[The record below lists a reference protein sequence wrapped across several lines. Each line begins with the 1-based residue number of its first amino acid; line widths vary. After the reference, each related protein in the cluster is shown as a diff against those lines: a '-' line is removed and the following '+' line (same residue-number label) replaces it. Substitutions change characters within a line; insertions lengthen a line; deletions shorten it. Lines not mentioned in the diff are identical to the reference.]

1 MKLVNVYDIAVLLSI
16 IDLPYIEERQIIRK
30 LYQDLQYEGSFNE
43 FMLKIDEQLEQL
55 DVQVLKEM
63 HELQLQMKE
72 NLISCHFEQDMAH
85 YLKVMKLRLKYTEV
99 DYVKIKL
106 RTLLKKLGYK
116 RRSDKLVAELTEMFQ
131 QLGLVIYKKGEIL
144 GELSELALDE
154 FMMIRLRS
162 EDDV

>member
-72 NLISCHFEQDMAH
+72 NLISCYFEQDMAH

-131 QLGLVIYKKGEIL
+131 QLGLVIYKKGEIF